1 MYVNEILFS
10 YARLY
15 TGPHFEREAKGNT
28 DLDYSLYS
36 TTVVNISIDSFIQC
50 MNDEERNLLLQTS
63 LPLIHYFIVSLL
75 RSYARSFVRSS
86 IRSFARPVRSVRPF
100 FPLFTY
106 SFIYLKTSTLLCRHF
121 CNKIHLYCFV
131 WLLNNFLKSALCKI

>member
-1 MYVNEILFS
+1 MSVKFCFHIS
-10 YARLY
+10 ARLY

-50 MNDEERNLLLQTS
+50 MNDEERNLLLQTT

-75 RSYARSFVRSS
+75 RSFSRSFVRPFV
-86 IRSFARPVRSVRPF
+86 RFVRPVRSVRPF
-100 FPLFTY
+100 FRLFTY
-106 SFIYLKTSTLLCRHF
+106 SFIYLKTITLLCRLF
-121 CNKIHLYCFV
+121 CNKVHLYCFA